1 MKTAMRIF
9 LCLLMT
15 GLLFACGGGGG
26 GGGSSVGFPGDI
38 ANSPNSPTG
47 PIQSGG
53 NQNSQRRDS
62 DSSGPQT
69 DAEEITRDDDT
80 TPEIVIDDTTPEIVI
95 DDTTPEMADDDTTP
109 EIVIDDT
116 TPEIVIDDT
125 TPEMVDDD
133 TTTEMAD
140 DDMTTEMVDDDTTT
154 EMADDDTTTEMVD
167 DDTTAEMVDDDTTT
181 EIVDDDMT
189 TEMADDDTTTEMA
202 DGDTKI
208 RLNVR
213 TTESRIAPLPVNGLV
228 ATRKLSKELPPQ
240 IPQFGADSAE
250 ESPANKPPPPE
261 PLIVMLGGLAPSGSD
276 FLENDELLA
285 RVGQQDDDILVSFGG
300 DEYGVYLPS
309 SFGGNVNAFH
319 RPGAAEKFTLS
330 FSMMITPQPDE
341 TSRPWVIADGDF
353 ETRAI
358 IAWAPEI
365 TDPFTVDLQVVVEYS
380 DGVVYAGQ
388 ILAARPQARIVSQCI
403 ADAPTDCPKTDREAY
418 AAIAAYNQ
426 WAETHNADKM
436 RIMMF
441 PGWHVPTRFCKE
453 QNKDDPVLCHN
464 LRGGDKSYRLAL
476 ASEGG
481 SLDGFTEDSI
491 NAYINGESGPAAL
504 AEFLRANEE
513 VLSVIPFYSEFFP
526 DFHAATPLISPANA
540 TLTISLCRH
549 DDEICRQ
556 NPQMTKTLGEIY
568 PFSEITT
575 ATDLSD
581 SKHQIIAVGAVVLT
595 TDELPED
602 NALPEKHATHPG
614 DYGVC
619 GIAKE
624 WCITAVD
631 EDILTPPILPVD
643 FHLKSSLNSGVY
655 LDRTQ
660 QTEGRAPFRA
670 RADPGNYLSRSSAPR
685 VVAVAAEVTAESGLQ
700 EAQAIQKILFK
711 TAFKCRDD
719 ATGENRIAESVTQ
732 DNSLSFIC
740 GAGAS
745 PLNSDLYG
753 QGILNRDGAAA
764 DARSLF
770 VADGSGQQAGQLS
783 DAKFRASAA
792 MGDGLS
798 SQLAEVDLM
807 LKAESGNIYYHR
819 PLKEGL
825 SSADDS
831 HHSSARIDGFGR
843 TRKSRAFSFVGG
855 EWFVHHQDAFTFADN
870 PDSAASGFSF
880 ASSHAGSG
888 AFSFSYD
895 DHLLPSVF
903 DSGESV
909 LPEAKRLP
917 FMNFVRRGWRAEW
930 ESPAQRFR
938 VLAAMGGREDSI
950 GDSSAAVGMIEWDL
964 PIGNSAKNT
973 KNAKNAKNKKHSGG
987 FSVQVQ
993 AGAMTESDRLLGAFG
1008 QGAFSLSDGR
1018 TAFAGL
1024 RAEWEKD
1031 KTAIFG
1037 AFYRGI
1043 TQAKGGVLFADNVRA
1058 DSESWTLGIRRH
1070 NLFSRDDSLEFSLH
1084 QPLRVVGGEAKLL
1097 LPPDRNGEAQ
1107 NNSLSLSAT
1116 GRELDA
1122 GISYRR
1128 SLSELSEIRLGLLLR
1143 RQPGHIS
1150 SAATDRLAIF
1160 SFKAKW

>member
-15 GLLFACGGGGG
+15 GLLSACGGGGG

-38 ANSPNSPTG
+38 ANSG

-53 NQNSQRRDS
+53 HPKPQPQVS
-62 DSSGPQT
+62 DLPEPTESESLGPQT
-69 DAEEITRDDDT
+69 EPEKPEPPTVEKPPAEKPLPKTQPLEMEKIMLPDDSRMDDDKEPNT
-80 TPEIVIDDTTPEIVI
+80 DDKMPL
-95 DDTTPEMADDDTTP
+95 
-109 EIVIDDT
+109 
-116 TPEIVIDDT
+116 
-125 TPEMVDDD
+125 EMVDSKPMNEPMDSVAD
-133 TTTEMAD
+133 KKPNDEKEMEEV
-140 DDMTTEMVDDDTTT
+140 TQS
-154 EMADDDTTTEMVD
+154 
-167 DDTTAEMVDDDTTT
+167 
-181 EIVDDDMT
+181 
-189 TEMADDDTTTEMA
+189 
-202 DGDTKI
+202 GDTKI
-208 RLNVR
+208 RLNVQAAG
-213 TTESRIAPLPVNGLV
+213 SRIAPLPVNGQV
-228 ATRKLSKELPPQ
+228 ATRKLSAELPPQ
-240 IPQFGADSAE
+240 IPQFAADSANE
-250 ESPANKPPPPE
+250 PPPPE

-285 RVGQQDDDILVSFGG
+285 RVGQQVDDILVSFGG
-300 DEYGVYLPS
+300 DEYAVYLPS
-309 SFGGNVNAFH
+309 SFGGNANAFH
-319 RPGAAEKFTLS
+319 RPGAAKKFTLS

-341 TSRPWVIADGDF
+341 TSRPWIIADGDF

-441 PGWHVPTRFCKE
+441 PGWYVPTRFCKE
-453 QNKDDPVLCHN
+453 QNNDDPVLCHN

-481 SLDGFTEDSI
+481 SLDFPENDI
-491 NAYINGESGPAAL
+491 DAYINGESGPAAL

-556 NPQMTKTLGEIY
+556 NPAMTKTLGEIY
-568 PFSEITT
+568 PFSAIAG

-685 VVAVAAEVTAESGLQ
+685 VAAVAAEVTAESGLL

-732 DNSLSFIC
+732 DNSLSFTC
-740 GAGAS
+740 GDGAS

-770 VADGSGQQAGQLS
+770 VADGSGQRAGQLS

-843 TRKSRAFSFVGG
+843 TRKSQKFSFVGG

-964 PIGNSAKNT
+964 PIGNSAK
-973 KNAKNAKNKKHSGG
+973 KAKKAKNKKHSGG

-1097 LPPDRNGEAQ
+1097 LPPDRNGESQ

>member
-1 MKTAMRIF
+1 MKAAMRIF

-15 GLLFACGGGGG
+15 GLLSACGGGGG
-26 GGGSSVGFPGDI
+26 GGGSSVGFQGDI
-38 ANSPNSPTG
+38 ANSG

-53 NQNSQRRDS
+53 HPKPQPQVSEPL
-62 DSSGPQT
+62 GPQT
-69 DAEEITRDDDT
+69 EPEKPDSPVIPTVPKPPAEEPPAAETQPREMEKIGMPPDQTMDDDKEPNT
-80 TPEIVIDDTTPEIVI
+80 DDKTPL
-95 DDTTPEMADDDTTP
+95 
-109 EIVIDDT
+109 
-116 TPEIVIDDT
+116 
-125 TPEMVDDD
+125 EMVDSKPMNEPMDSVAD
-133 TTTEMAD
+133 KKPNDEKEMEEV
-140 DDMTTEMVDDDTTT
+140 TQS
-154 EMADDDTTTEMVD
+154 
-167 DDTTAEMVDDDTTT
+167 
-181 EIVDDDMT
+181 
-189 TEMADDDTTTEMA
+189 
-202 DGDTKI
+202 GDTKI

-285 RVGQQDDDILVSFGG
+285 RVGQQEDDILVSFGG
-300 DEYGVYLPS
+300 DEYAVYLPS

-403 ADAPTDCPKTDREAY
+403 ADSPTDCPKTDREAY

-441 PGWHVPTRFCKE
+441 PGWYVPTRFCKE
-453 QNKDDPVLCHN
+453 QNNDDPVLCHN

-481 SLDGFTEDSI
+481 SLDFPENDI
-491 NAYINGESGPAAL
+491 DAYINGESGPAAL

-556 NPQMTKTLGEIY
+556 DPAMTKTLGEIY
-568 PFSEITT
+568 PFSAIAG

-595 TDELPED
+595 IDELPED

-643 FHLKSSLNSGVY
+643 FHLRSSLNSGVY

-685 VVAVAAEVTAESGLQ
+685 VAAVAAEVTAESGLQ

-719 ATGENRIAESVTQ
+719 TTGENRIAESVTQ

-770 VADGSGQQAGQLS
+770 VADGSGQRAGQLS

-870 PDSAASGFSF
+870 PDSATSGFSF

-938 VLAAMGGREDSI
+938 VLAAMGGGEDAI

-973 KNAKNAKNKKHSGG
+973 KNAKNKKRGGG

-1097 LPPDRNGEAQ
+1097 LPPDRNGEPQ

-1128 SLSELSEIRLGLLLR
+1128 SLSELSEVRLGLLLR